1 MTSGL
6 QQPFSPLSLRS
17 QRDCAVD
24 LIKGVAC
31 LLMAVA
37 HVRFTEA
44 PWLQFVTMAAVLFFA
59 TTGMNLAGIVEKR
72 EGQET
77 RLAANALFLIFAGF
91 ADNYVQNTLGMCDVF
106 QSAGIAILAMLLL
119 RRFFPRYWT
128 WLFPIPFLIHFAN
141 QQFHWKTAAGG
152 FSSFFL
158 TPGLF
163 PLLPWLS
170 FYLLGAHLK
179 KYGKRSSAWLIA
191 ACALAA
197 LAIVSIFRPFHFD
210 KFWMSPEYFLIGC
223 AVAACAVAGVRQ
235 WLPLAGGNRLA
246 EIRRWGA
253 NSLVFYICNNFVIR
267 VLEMAMPH
275 GVALFLLSVV
285 ITALL
290 LRPALA
296 AQAWSGRQ
304 RPETVLLA
312 GAILVALTLAA
323 NEHLWPGSFHLR
335 TLASFGLTFSFVFC
349 QPAWKNLSRTMT
361 RPRAQ
366 TRGARGAREELA
378 RVSGL

>member
-1 MTSGL
+1 MSSGL
-6 QQPFSPLSLRS
+6 QQQFSSLSVRS
-17 QRDCAVD
+17 ERDSAVD

-31 LLMAVA
+31 LLMVVA
-37 HVRFTEA
+37 HVHFTQA

-72 EGQET
+72 PGHEA

-91 ADNYVQNTLGMCDVF
+91 ADNYVQGTLGMCDVF
-106 QSAGIAILAMLLL
+106 QSAGMGILAMLLL
-119 RRFFPRYWT
+119 RRLWPSCWT

-141 QQFHWKTAAGG
+141 QQFHWKTEAVGL
-152 FSSFFL
+152 SSFFL

-179 KYGKRSSAWLIA
+179 KYSNPGSGWLIGVA
-191 ACALAA
+191 AVAV
-197 LAIVSIFRPFHFD
+197 LAIFSVFRPFQFN

-223 AVAACAVAGVRQ
+223 AAAACSVAVLRQ
-235 WLPLAGGNRLA
+235 WLPGAGGNTLA
-246 EIRRWGA
+246 EIRLWGA
-253 NSLVFYICNNFVIR
+253 NSLVYYITNNFVIR
-267 VLEMAMPH
+267 VLEMVMSH
-275 GVALFLLSVV
+275 GVALFLLSII
-285 ITALL
+285 ITTLL

-296 AQAWSGRQ
+296 TQAWTGRQ

-312 GAILVALTLAA
+312 GAILVTATLAA
-323 NEHLWPGSFHLR
+323 NHHLWPGSFRLG

-349 QPAWKNLSRTMT
+349 QPAWKNLSRAMT
-361 RPRAQ
+361 RPGAQ
-366 TRGARGAREELA
+366 SGSARGQREKLA
-378 RVSGL
+378 RVPGF

>member
-1 MTSGL
+1 M
-6 QQPFSPLSLRS
+6 
-17 QRDCAVD
+17 D

-37 HVRFTEA
+37 HVRFNDA

-72 EGQET
+72 PRQEA

-106 QSAGIAILAMLLL
+106 QSAGLGILAMLLL
-119 RRFFPRYWT
+119 RRLFPRYWT
-128 WLFPIPFLIHFAN
+128 WLFPVPFLIHFAN

-152 FSSFFL
+152 LSSFVL

-170 FYLLGAHLK
+170 FYLLGAHLQ
-179 KYGKRSSAWLIA
+179 KYGKKQYGKMQYGNRSSAWLIA
-191 ACALAA
+191 AAALAA
-197 LAIVSIFRPFHFD
+197 LAIVSVFRPFHFD

-235 WLPLAGGNRLA
+235 WLPRAGGSWLA
-246 EIRRWGA
+246 EFRLWGA

-267 VLEMAMPH
+267 VLEMVMPH

-296 AQAWSGRQ
+296 LQAFAGRQ
-304 RPETVLLA
+304 RPETVLVA
-312 GAILVALTLAA
+312 GAILVTLTLAA
-323 NEHLWPGSFHLR
+323 NEHLWPGSFHVR

-349 QPAWKNLSRTMT
+349 QPAWKNLSRSMT
-361 RPRAQ
+361 RLGADPQSRSATLYPSRDTIPRRSPVRSQ
-366 TRGARGAREELA
+366 T
-378 RVSGL
+378 